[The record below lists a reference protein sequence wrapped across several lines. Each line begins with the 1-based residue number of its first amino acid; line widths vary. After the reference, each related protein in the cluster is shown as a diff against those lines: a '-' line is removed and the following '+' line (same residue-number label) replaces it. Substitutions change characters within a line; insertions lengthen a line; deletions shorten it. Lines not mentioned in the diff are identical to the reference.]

1 MATVAIRRRVARGVV
16 AAHVAVGAGIY
27 HRADGAGNCGARREH
42 VRALKREAR
51 GAVVKLSIG
60 PKQGVVAG

>member
-1 MATVAIRRRVARGVV
+1 MATVAIRRWVARCVV

-27 HRADGAGNCGARREH
+27 HRPDGAGDGGARWEH

-60 PKQGVVAG
+60 PKQGVMAG

>member
-1 MATVAIRRRVARGVV
+1 MATVAIRRRIARGVI

-27 HRADGAGNCGARREH
+27 HRADGAGDGGARREH